1 MGDTQAVELAQTC
14 HLGLALQHSVL
25 APGDLVGLTLP
36 PPRGKT
42 FAGILINDFVTLSK
56 RRPEQDGAS
65 PAAVMADKMQD
76 TYKAVELLPNE
87 RKAFRDQE
95 VASFLGLR
103 PGWQSWTFA
112 RVFEETLAGLLL
124 EVVQIGVATP
134 ELLQVLTGS
143 VISLFFFRR
152 RRDAA
157 HRFCAATYVRF
168 KLAGTGEQSTCCVG
182 RFKLGRSWSGQ

>member
-1 MGDTQAVELAQTC
+1 
-14 HLGLALQHSVL
+14 
-25 APGDLVGLTLP
+25 
-36 PPRGKT
+36 
-42 FAGILINDFVTLSK
+42 
-56 RRPEQDGAS
+56 
-65 PAAVMADKMQD
+65 MADKIQD

-143 VISLFFFRR
+143 VISLFFYSGADLWHFWILFFRV
-152 RRDAA
+152 
-157 HRFCAATYVRF
+157 TE
-168 KLAGTGEQSTCCVG
+168 AGEKGKFLC
-182 RFKLGRSWSGQ
+182 